1 MKDFDLTKRD
11 LLVNEVDIN
20 LDVLRSTMLNRVA
33 SHVNSTDVVA
43 EDNGRRAKRTMNL
56 GKKMSKPTTLSH
68 SMSHDSV
75 LDLGTRPRYHGLA
88 FRGPGHQVISKV
100 DTIVR
105 SRLTSVRAASPVSI

>member
-43 EDNGRRAKRTMNL
+43 EDNGRRAKRTMKL
-56 GKKMSKPTTLSH
+56 GKKMSKPTTLSN

-75 LDLGTRPRYHGLA
+75 LDLGTRPRYRGLA

-105 SRLTSVRAASPVSI
+105 SRLTSVRAACPVSI